1 MSIKLPKL
9 SRFQW
14 FVHLAAGVP
23 LAWLILD
30 LIRDNLTVNPI
41 QALTLRTGKSALIF
55 LILSLACTPLNT
67 VSGFHQALKVRRA
80 LGLYAFLYASL
91 HFLIFIGLDYQ
102 FDTDLLI
109 EAIFEKKYALVGF
122 SAFLILLSLAITST
136 RGWMKRLGRKW
147 TRLHRYVYLAGVL
160 VVVHYVW
167 LVKSD
172 IRVPLLYGAFVLA
185 LLIARIP
192 PIRRSLSQLRQHR
205 IIRTNRIIFS
215 IMGKEPI
222 KPAKENPI
230 HSK

>member
-14 FVHLAAGVP
+14 FVHLASWVP

-67 VSGFHQALKVRRA
+67 VFGFHQALKVRRA